1 MEHRIKVWY
10 KAQMNAG
17 YQRTQY
23 RTKTIHMAIPVDKIG
38 FYLFDILTQNINA
51 YFISKVLPTID
62 NAVGITVTGWQ
73 IVDNY

>member
-1 MEHRIKVWY
+1 MERRIKVWY
-10 KAQMNAG
+10 KAQLNAD

-23 RTKTIHMAIPVDKIG
+23 RTKTIRMAIPVDKLG
-38 FYLFDILTQNINA
+38 FYLFDTLTKDINA
-51 YFISKVLPTID
+51 YFASKVLPAID